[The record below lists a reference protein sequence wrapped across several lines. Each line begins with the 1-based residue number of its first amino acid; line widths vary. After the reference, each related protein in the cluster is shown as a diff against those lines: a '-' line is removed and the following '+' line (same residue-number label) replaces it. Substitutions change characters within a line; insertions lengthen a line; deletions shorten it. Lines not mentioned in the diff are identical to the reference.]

1 MAEGSTGESMR
12 RPIGCHEEGT
22 IRPSAIES
30 KSVPGFPALAGASYE
45 VAEL

>member
-1 MAEGSTGESMR
+1 MGESMD

-22 IRPSAIES
+22 RGSSTIES
-30 KSVPGFPALAGASYE
+30 KSVPGRPARAGAFYE